1 MYETVTEQVLAKEA
15 SSRIERMPAKYETIT
30 EQIEVSPA
38 STKWVKKKAD
48 KNCLSAN
55 PEDCLVWCLVEVPA
69 SYRTLTKTQRV
80 GCDEGYTDTGDD
92 CTRVI
97 EIPATYT
104 TRTYEKLVTPAT
116 TRLTEVP
123 AKYETRTYQKLVSSP
138 QATTT
143 EVPAVYTTRSF
154 QKVATPASTE
164 VVEVPAKYETRS
176 YQKLASPAVV
186 NTTEVPA
193 KYTTR
198 TYQKLVK
205 DATTE
210 SVTVPAAYASRTYRK
225 LASPASS
232 NTVTVPA
239 AYTTRSYE
247 VASSPV
253 AETVPYGKSSTLTGV
268 NFATASADLI
278 GSSMSIIE
286 GAAATLKADSECTA
300 KIVGHTD
307 SQGSEEYNQDLSQ
320 RRARTVYNTLIE
332 MGISASRLSYEG
344 MGEGSPI
351 ASNNTNSGRAA
362 NRRIE
367 FITYCGS
374 GEGDCDQFTTRS
386 YQKLVSNA
394 STQTTEIPAK
404 YTTRSY
410 EKLVDN
416 AASTSNDVAAVYQ
429 TRTFQ
434 KLASPASTKTI
445 DVPAEYR
452 TVTKR
457 VLTKKG

>member
-1 MYETVTEQVLAKEA
+1 
-15 SSRIERMPAKYETIT
+15 
-30 EQIEVSPA
+30 
-38 STKWVKKKAD
+38 
-48 KNCLSAN
+48 
-55 PEDCLVWCLVEVPA
+55 
-69 SYRTLTKTQRV
+69 
-80 GCDEGYTDTGDD
+80 
-92 CTRVI
+92 
-97 EIPATYT
+97 
-104 TRTYEKLVTPAT
+104 
-116 TRLTEVP
+116 
-123 AKYETRTYQKLVSSP
+123 
-138 QATTT
+138 
-143 EVPAVYTTRSF
+143 
-154 QKVATPASTE
+154 
-164 VVEVPAKYETRS
+164 
-176 YQKLASPAVV
+176 
-186 NTTEVPA
+186 
-193 KYTTR
+193 
-198 TYQKLVK
+198 
-205 DATTE
+205 
-210 SVTVPAAYASRTYRK
+210 
-225 LASPASS
+225 
-232 NTVTVPA
+232 
-239 AYTTRSYE
+239 
-247 VASSPV
+247 
-253 AETVPYGKSSTLTGV
+253 
-268 NFATASADLI
+268 
-278 GSSMSIIE
+278 MSIIE

-457 VLTKKG
+457 VLTKKGGFTEWRAVVCEGDVTADLIQQVQSALKTKGYNPGPIDNSFGAQTKKALIQYQKDNNLPVGAFDFETLKSLGLQQ